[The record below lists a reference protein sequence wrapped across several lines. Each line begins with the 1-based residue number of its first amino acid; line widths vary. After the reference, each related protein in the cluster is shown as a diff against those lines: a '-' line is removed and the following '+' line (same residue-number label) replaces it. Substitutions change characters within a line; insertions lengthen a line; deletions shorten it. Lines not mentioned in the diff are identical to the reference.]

1 MVLDG
6 DFRNGLY
13 EKEEKMRILWNEG
26 ITEGKKGYE
35 RIYFGVNQYSSCL
48 QWKVCKISCKVRG
61 QIWKI

>member
-1 MVLDG
+1 MGENGKDFINEEGMVLDG

-35 RIYFGVNQYSSCL
+35 RIYFGVN
-48 QWKVCKISCKVRG
+48 
-61 QIWKI
+61 